1 MLNLFKRGVGIAT
14 MLVGALMLIS
24 ACQTA
29 AAKTP
34 EVTIT
39 AKEYA
44 FDLPESIEGGVV
56 TLKLSNTGNEPHMA
70 MLFRLNEG
78 VTLDQ
83 FNAALKEP
91 NPSGVFALGNFASGV
106 NTTPPGATQATTL
119 DLKAGDY
126 AVLDFGAGEDHVPY
140 MAKGMLKP
148 FKVTAG
154 SSTAEPASDV
164 AVTLKEYTFEMPT
177 ELKAGAHTLKV
188 SNQGTQSHEMILFKL
203 AEGKTLADLHTFL
216 SNPEPSGPPP
226 GEEVGGALPMAAGM
240 RAWTTV
246 DLKPGNY
253 VAVCFIPD
261 SGDGKSHLEHG
272 MLMPLKVN

>member
-1 MLNLFKRGVGIAT
+1 MLHLLKRGLAVVAMAVSIV
-14 MLVGALMLIS
+14 MVMS
-24 ACQTA
+24 ACQA
-29 AAKTP
+29 PAKPP
-34 EVTIT
+34 EVVIT
-39 AKEYA
+39 AKEYG
-44 FDLPESIEGGVV
+44 FDLPESIGGGVV
-56 TLKLSNTGNEPHMA
+56 TLKLSNTGQEPHMA
-70 MLFRLNEG
+70 MLFRLNDG

-91 NPSGVFALGNFASGV
+91 NPSGVFALGSLAGGV

-119 DLKAGDY
+119 DLKTGDY
-126 AVLDFGAGEDHVPY
+126 AMLDFGAGEDQVPY
-140 MAKGMLKP
+140 VAKGMLKP

-177 ELKAGAHTLKV
+177 ELKAGAHTFKV
-188 SNQGTQSHEMILFKL
+188 SNQGTQPHEMILFKL
-203 AEGKTLADLHTFL
+203 AEGKTLEDLHAFL
-216 SNPEPSGPPP
+216 SNPDSGGPPP
-226 GEEVGGALPMAAGM
+226 GEEAGGALPMAPGM

-253 VAVCFIPD
+253 VAVCFVPD

-272 MLMPLKVN
+272 MLMPLTVQ

>member
-1 MLNLFKRGVGIAT
+1 
-14 MLVGALMLIS
+14 
-24 ACQTA
+24 
-29 AAKTP
+29 
-34 EVTIT
+34 
-39 AKEYA
+39 
-44 FDLPESIEGGVV
+44 
-56 TLKLSNTGNEPHMA
+56 MA

-83 FNAALKEP
+83 FNAAFKEP
-91 NPSGVFALGNFASGV
+91 DPSGVFALGSLAGGV

-126 AVLDFGAGEDHVPY
+126 AMLDFGAGEDQVPY
-140 MAKGMLKP
+140 VAKGMLKQ

-177 ELKAGAHTLKV
+177 ELKAGAHTFKV

-203 AEGKTLADLHTFL
+203 AEGKTLGDLHSFL
-216 SNPEPSGPPP
+216 SNPVPGGPPP
-226 GEEVGGALPMAAGM
+226 GEEAGGALPMAPGM

-246 DLKPGNY
+246 DLKTGNY
-253 VAVCFIPD
+253 VAVCFVPD
-261 SGDGKSHLEHG
+261 PADGKSHLEHG
-272 MLMPLKVN
+272 MLMPITVK